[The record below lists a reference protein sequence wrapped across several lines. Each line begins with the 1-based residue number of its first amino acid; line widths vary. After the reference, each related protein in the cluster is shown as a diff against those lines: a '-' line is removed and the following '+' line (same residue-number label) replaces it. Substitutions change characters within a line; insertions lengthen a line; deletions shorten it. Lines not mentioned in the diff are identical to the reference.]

1 MDMVTGSTAIPA
13 VINGTLGLINNMK
26 ETSDRELALLR
37 LLYLEINQNL
47 EVLSTIKWAHE
58 AGVPCTDQAYKEIA
72 NGLCYEAHQAILTT
86 RVLDTSNLMGWKI
99 GDQDIKVNRT
109 ELDEEGVMHAYES
122 PMTVAQAL
130 KFVCVK
136 MGALQRMAAMDVSPE
151 IGTKIRYSIRLE
163 NIQSYLVALHNKLL
177 ESKQIQPLETL

>member
-1 MDMVTGSTAIPA
+1 MDMAIGSAALPA
-13 VINGTLGLINNMK
+13 VINGTLGLINNIG

-58 AGVPCTDQAYKEIA
+58 AGVPCTDHAYKEIA
-72 NGLCYEAHQAILTT
+72 NGLCFQAHEAVLTT

-99 GDQDIKVNRT
+99 GHQDIMVNRT
-109 ELDEEGVMHAYES
+109 ELDEEGVVHEYES
-122 PMTVAQAL
+122 PMTVAQAM

-136 MGALQRMAAMDVSPE
+136 VGALQRLAAMDVSPE

-163 NIQSYLVALHNKLL
+163 NIQSYLTALHNKLL
-177 ESKQIQPLETL
+177 ESEQIKPLETL